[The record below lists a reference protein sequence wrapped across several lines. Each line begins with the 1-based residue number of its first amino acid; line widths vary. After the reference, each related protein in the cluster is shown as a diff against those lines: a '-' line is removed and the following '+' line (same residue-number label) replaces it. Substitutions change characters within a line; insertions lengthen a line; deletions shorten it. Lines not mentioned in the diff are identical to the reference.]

1 MLLAGLHGQAQGRLA
16 EAVDGHAD
24 QTPGHVALEAVAGG
38 EERRVRAAKTQ
49 RHAKTLGTAQDH
61 VGTEFTRRG
70 QQGQGQQVGGHR
82 HQRAGGMGVL
92 HQSPMVDDSTSAGR
106 VLQQQAEITLQAL
119 VQQCRLIADD
129 HFNTQRLGTGAQHVE
144 GLRMTMVGDEKRRG
158 LALRQTLAEGHGFGG
173 GGGFI
178 EQRGVGDR
186 QAGEVAD
193 QGLEIQQRF
202 QAALGNFWL
211 VRGVGGV
218 PGRVF
223 QQVAQ
228 DRCRGMAVVV
238 TLADE
243 ALEQL
248 VVGGDGFERSQGV
261 GFALP
266 VAQFQY
272 AGALDAVRNNRSAHG
287 LQGVEA
293 EGREHLLLVTLAWAD
308 MTGNEFV
315 SSAEVDGH
323 GESSGVSVGGDQA
336 VVGVLVEQPLN
347 GASVGRNETEEP
359 AFTQRVF
366 VDQLRAVFELVID
379 GDHFTAQGHVHAA
392 GRFYRLN
399 GGGFGALV
407 VAFQLWQLHV
417 DHITQGVLGEGGNPD
432 GDAAVSFSTQP
443 FVIFGKTQLAHGNSS
458 RVGVAQVRH

>member
-1 MLLAGLHGQAQGRLA
+1 MRATEAQWHA
-16 EAVDGHAD
+16 EALCAADGHISAE
-24 QTPGHVALEAVAGG
+24 LS
-38 EERRVRAAKTQ
+38 
-49 RHAKTLGTAQDH
+49 
-61 VGTEFTRRG
+61 RRG
-70 QQGQGQQVGGHR
+70 QQGQGQEVGSNSDQGIGSVETLN
-82 HQRAGGMGVL
+82 QFAVIEDF
-92 HQSPMVDDSTSAGR
+92 SVAGR
-106 VLQQQAEITLQAL
+106 VLQQGAEVGTDIIQLTF
-119 VQQCRLIADD
+119 IADHD
-129 HFNTQRLGTGAQHVE
+129 FDTQRLGTGAQYVE
-144 GLRMTMVGDEKRRG
+144 GLWVAMHGSEEGMAALV
-158 LALRQTLAEGHGFGG
+158 LAQALAEGHGFGG
-173 GGGFI
+173 RGGFI

-186 QAGEVAD
+186 QACEVAD

-202 QAALGNFWL
+202 QAALGNLWL

-218 PGRVF
+218 PGRIF

-228 DRCRGMAVVV
+228 DRRRGMAVVV

-392 GRFYRLN
+392 GRFYRFN

-417 DHITQGVLGEGGNPD
+417 DHITQGVLGEGSNPD